1 MPKTQVPTVSASQG
15 SSSSSHRTVPA
26 LPVDAG
32 DPRPR
37 RRIGRTVLLAV
48 SIALGLLALG
58 AVAGPYVYIHFI
70 EGAPPKKLTFATTD
84 STSAATP
91 SAPTTVDGAWKVAGG
106 STVGYR
112 VPETIMGQGTT
123 AVGRTARVTGHLS
136 IAGASARSADF
147 TVDVASV
154 ASDAQQRDRD
164 YRSIMD
170 AATIRTARFSLT
182 RPIALGTIPADLQE
196 ITVPV
201 TGKLTLHGLTKPVT
215 FTLKARRNGAR
226 IEVNGSIPITF
237 SDYKIANPSIAGA
250 ISVGDRG
257 ELEFL
262 LVFAHR

>member
-1 MPKTQVPTVSASQG
+1 MPKTKVRTAHAPQSSP
-15 SSSSSHRTVPA
+15 SSSRRTVPA
-26 LPVDAG
+26 LPVDTDKA
-32 DPRPR
+32 RPR
-37 RRIGRTVLLAV
+37 RRSGRGVLLGF
-48 SIALGLLALG
+48 SIALALLALV

-70 EGAPPKKLTFATTD
+70 EGAPPKKLTFATTA
-84 STSAATP
+84 STIAAKP
-91 SAPTTVDGAWKVAGG
+91 SAPATVDGAWSVTGG

-136 IAGASARSADF
+136 ITGASARSADF
-147 TVDVASV
+147 TVDVGTI

-182 RPIALGTIPADLQE
+182 RPIALGTIPVDLQE
-196 ITVPV
+196 ITVPA
-201 TGKLTLHGLTKPVT
+201 TGDLTLHGLTRRVT
-215 FTLKARRNGAR
+215 FTLKARRNGPR

-237 SDYKIANPSIAGA
+237 SDYEIANPSIAGA
-250 ISVGDRG
+250 ISVGDQG